1 MHNVTVFEAITRIE
15 SIQRGIGAL
24 GEMLQVIELDS
35 ISDEAMGRIGSMLVV
50 LSEVTVEA
58 LNKMDS
64 EVSHA

>member
-1 MHNVTVFEAITRIE
+1 MYNVTVIEAATRIE

-24 GEMLQVIELDS
+24 GEILQVVDLDS